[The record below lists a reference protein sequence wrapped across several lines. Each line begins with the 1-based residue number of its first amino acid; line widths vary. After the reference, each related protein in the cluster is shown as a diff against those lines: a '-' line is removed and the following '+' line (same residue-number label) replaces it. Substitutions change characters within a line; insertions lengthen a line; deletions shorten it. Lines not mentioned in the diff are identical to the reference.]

1 MIDEKDITCVICSL
15 KDITHEIKQYD
26 YKLQYTSDLELII
39 YPIHSQS
46 EICLHCLA
54 VWFICS
60 NVKKNFCI
68 YQFTAR
74 RNYSVYEHLMIL

>member
-1 MIDEKDITCVICSL
+1 MASSKQLSEDDYYRTLSNNTWNISYMIDEKDITCVICCL

-54 VWFICS
+54 V
-60 NVKKNFCI
+60 
-68 YQFTAR
+68 
-74 RNYSVYEHLMIL
+74 